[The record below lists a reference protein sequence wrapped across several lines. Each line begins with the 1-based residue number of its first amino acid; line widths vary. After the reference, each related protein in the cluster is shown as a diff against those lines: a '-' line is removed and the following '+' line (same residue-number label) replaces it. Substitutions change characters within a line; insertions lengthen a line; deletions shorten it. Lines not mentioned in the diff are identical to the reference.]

1 MREKKLSI
9 RLGDKLHAELAKKA
23 EKYNQSISEYVR
35 GVLIR
40 EVEKEEKKT
49 IQYWQLTSGDIFA
62 IKMVNGEFTEAC
74 GPLHHKD
81 VTLKNLEEE
90 NFEFETEDISWL
102 NEQYDKGNL
111 KLKKIEEEKKMDT
124 KSKKVIVYWVMGSDG
139 VAGKYYDSSKH
150 KWVFINNPPLT
161 HWEAYKEMRKSNALV
176 CPQCGQVFYQHIGE
190 NWDAVEYEFNNHL
203 DFCEEE

>member
-9 RLGDKLHAELAKKA
+9 RLGDKLHAELVKKA

-40 EVEKEEKKT
+40 EVEK
-49 IQYWQLTSGDIFA
+49 
-62 IKMVNGEFTEAC
+62 
-74 GPLHHKD
+74 
-81 VTLKNLEEE
+81 
-90 NFEFETEDISWL
+90 
-102 NEQYDKGNL
+102 
-111 KLKKIEEEKKMDT
+111 EEKKMDT

-150 KWVFINNPPLT
+150 KWVFIDNPPST
-161 HWEAYKEMRKSNALV
+161 HWEAYEEMKKSDALV